1 MEQNFDIGLNAK
13 INEFAK
19 KFNIDREKIK
29 DDDIFEDFA
38 NYTIA
43 STLLEEEVENV
54 KSVSTNK
61 AQGIDGIAIIIN
73 DKLISEESDLAK
85 FGESEP
91 IKIRIGFIQSTIK
104 GSFDEQKLRAF
115 TDEVV
120 NFLVGK
126 SKIEPYYTIYSKLL
140 DVSGDYIS
148 RIVETPR
155 VSLFFL
161 SARTSHNIQDDK
173 INIEKAKITSRNEL
187 ENKCHLDNFCIYQ
200 KEEIKN
206 EYDKISKF
214 HTPEITFEKSVSL
227 SSVDKVE
234 LSLLTII
241 KFSELKK
248 LILTPDGNLKERLFV
263 ENVRS
268 YIGST
273 NVNLDIRN
281 TLNTDSQKQYFPFLN
296 NGLVIICDKIERHPV
311 IEKSFKLTFPRIING
326 CQTTNELFKKYKK
339 SNDIDSVEIVAK
351 VISTKDNEIKK
362 RIIYSAN
369 NQNSISKDLQS
380 LNEFH
385 EKIENYFLG
394 KDSSNYHLYFE
405 RLRGQHSNVIPPY
418 SKINI
423 ETLARVFISV
433 FLKKPHEMK
442 SSALAII
449 ENYQEK
455 KLVFDSANHN
465 PNQYYYCG
473 VLWYWFNYLLLNEKF
488 TLRSKTMDMHV
499 LMASDIFL
507 EKKQINS
514 IDNKISFLD
523 NENNATNLILDTVNI
538 LNNQE
543 YLFER
548 RGLYSNPKTQELITF
563 LTNANPTTNN

>member
-1 MEQNFDIGLNAK
+1 MEQKFDIGLNAK
-13 INEFAK
+13 INDFAA
-19 KFNIDREKIK
+19 KFNVSREQIC
-29 DDDIFEDFA
+29 DSDIFEEFA
-38 NYTIA
+38 NYVIT
-43 STLLEEEVENV
+43 SNLLEEEIENI

-61 AQGIDGIAIIIN
+61 AQGVDGIAIVVN

-85 FGESEP
+85 FGDSEP
-91 IKIRIGFIQSTIK
+91 IKIRVGFIQSTIEK
-104 GSFDEQKLRAF
+104 SFDEQKLGAF

-126 SKIEPYYTIYSKLL
+126 SKIEPYCTIYDKLL
-140 DVSGDYIS
+140 NESGDYIS
-148 RIVETPR
+148 RIAETPR

-161 SARTSHNIQDDK
+161 SARTSHSVQEDK
-173 INIEKAKITSRNEL
+173 INKEKAKITSRSEL

-200 KEEIKN
+200 KEEIKK

-214 HTPEITFEKSVSL
+214 HSPEIKFEKSISL
-227 SSVDKVE
+227 SSVDEVE

-248 LILTPDGNLKERLFV
+248 LILTPDGNLKEQLFV

-273 NVNLDIRN
+273 NVNLDIRS

-311 IEKSFKLTFPRIING
+311 VDKSFKLTFPRIING
-326 CQTTNELFKKYKK
+326 CQTTNELFKKYKR

-380 LNEFH
+380 LNEIH

-394 KDSSNYHLYFE
+394 KDSCNYHLYFE
-405 RLRGQHSNVIPPY
+405 RLRGQHSNVTPPY

-442 SSALAII
+442 SNALAII
-449 ENYQEK
+449 KYYQGEN
-455 KLVFDSANHN
+455 LIFNSTRDF
-465 PNQYYYCG
+465 NQYYYCAL
-473 VLWYWFNYLLLNEKF
+473 LWYWFNYLLVNEKF

-523 NENNATNLILDTVNI
+523 NENNATNLILETVNI

-563 LTNANPTTNN
+563 LTNANPTTNS

>member
-1 MEQNFDIGLNAK
+1 MEQKFDIGLNAK
-13 INEFAK
+13 INDFAA
-19 KFNIDREKIK
+19 KFNVSREQIS
-29 DDDIFEDFA
+29 DSDIFEDFA
-38 NYTIA
+38 NYIIT
-43 STLLEEEVENV
+43 SNLLEEEIENI

-61 AQGIDGIAIIIN
+61 AQGVDGIAIIVN
-73 DKLISEESDLAK
+73 DKLISEESDLGK
-85 FGESEP
+85 IGVSEP
-91 IKIRIGFIQSTIK
+91 IKIRIGFIQSTIEK
-104 GSFDEQKLRAF
+104 SFDEQKLRAF

-140 DVSGDYIS
+140 DESGDYIS
-148 RIVETPR
+148 RIAETPR

-161 SARTSHNIQDDK
+161 SARTSHNVQEDK
-173 INIEKAKITSRNEL
+173 INLERAKITSRSEIENRCYL
-187 ENKCHLDNFCIYQ
+187 EEFCIYQ

-206 EYDKISKF
+206 KYDKISKF
-214 HTPEITFEKSVSL
+214 HTPEITFEKSISL
-227 SSVDKVE
+227 SSVDEVE

-248 LILTPDGNLKERLFV
+248 LILTPEDNLKEKLFV

-273 NVNLDIRN
+273 NVNKDIRK
-281 TLNTDSQKQYFPFLN
+281 TLSTDSQRQYFPFLN
-296 NGLVIICDKIERHPV
+296 NGLVIICDRIERHPV
-311 IEKSFKLTFPRIING
+311 KEKSFTLTFPRIING
-326 CQTTNELFKKYKK
+326 CQTTNELFRRYKESK
-339 SNDIDSVEIVAK
+339 DIDSVEIVAK
-351 VISTKDNEIKK
+351 IISTKDDVLKK
-362 RIIYSAN
+362 NIIYSAN

-380 LNEFH
+380 LNKFH
-385 EKIENYFLG
+385 EKIEDYFLG

-405 RLRGQHSNVIPPY
+405 RLRGQHSNVTPPY

-449 ENYQEK
+449 EDYQDK
-455 KLVFDSANHN
+455 NLIFNSTRHK
-465 PNQYYYCG
+465 PNQYYYCA
-473 VLWYWFNYLLLNEKF
+473 VLWYWFNYLLVNEKF

-507 EKKQINS
+507 EQNQINF
-514 IDNKISFLD
+514 IDDKIRFLD
-523 NENNATNLILDTVNI
+523 NENNATELISYTVDI

-563 LTNANPTTNN
+563 LKNADPTTNN

>member
-1 MEQNFDIGLNAK
+1 MEQKFDIGLNAK
-13 INEFAK
+13 INDFAA
-19 KFNIDREKIK
+19 KFNVSREQIS
-29 DDDIFEDFA
+29 DSDIFEDFA
-38 NYTIA
+38 NYIIT
-43 STLLEEEVENV
+43 SNLLEEEIENI

-61 AQGIDGIAIIIN
+61 AQGVDGIAIIVN
-73 DKLISEESDLAK
+73 DKLISEESDLGK
-85 FGESEP
+85 IGVSEP
-91 IKIRIGFIQSTIK
+91 IKIRIGFIQSTIEK
-104 GSFDEQKLRAF
+104 SFDEQKLRAF

-140 DVSGDYIS
+140 DESGDYIS
-148 RIVETPR
+148 RIAETPR

-161 SARTSHNIQDDK
+161 SARTSHNVQEDK
-173 INIEKAKITSRNEL
+173 INLERAKITSRSEIENRCYL
-187 ENKCHLDNFCIYQ
+187 EEFCIYQ

-206 EYDKISKF
+206 KYDKISKF
-214 HTPEITFEKSVSL
+214 HTPEITFEKSISL
-227 SSVDKVE
+227 SSVDEVE

-248 LILTPDGNLKERLFV
+248 LILTPEDNLKEKLFV

-273 NVNLDIRN
+273 NVNKDIRK
-281 TLNTDSQKQYFPFLN
+281 TLSTDSQRQYFPFLN
-296 NGLVIICDKIERHPV
+296 NGLVIICDRIERHPV
-311 IEKSFKLTFPRIING
+311 KEKSFTLTFPRIING
-326 CQTTNELFKKYKK
+326 CQTTNELFRRYKESK
-339 SNDIDSVEIVAK
+339 DIDSVEIVAK
-351 VISTKDNEIKK
+351 IISTKDDVLKK
-362 RIIYSAN
+362 NIIYSAN

-380 LNEFH
+380 LNKFH
-385 EKIENYFLG
+385 EKIEDYFLG

-405 RLRGQHSNVIPPY
+405 RLRGQHSNVTPPY

-442 SSALAII
+442 SSALSII
-449 ENYQEK
+449 EDYQDK
-455 KLVFDSANHN
+455 NLIFNSTRHK
-465 PNQYYYCG
+465 PNQYYYCA
-473 VLWYWFNYLLLNEKF
+473 VLWYWFNYLLVNEKF

-507 EKKQINS
+507 EQNQINF
-514 IDNKISFLD
+514 IDDKIRFLD
-523 NENNATNLILDTVNI
+523 NENNATELISYTVDI

-548 RGLYSNPKTQELITF
+548 RGLYSNPKTQQLIRT

>member
-1 MEQNFDIGLNAK
+1 M
-13 INEFAK
+13 
-19 KFNIDREKIK
+19 
-29 DDDIFEDFA
+29 
-38 NYTIA
+38 
-43 STLLEEEVENV
+43 
-54 KSVSTNK
+54 
-61 AQGIDGIAIIIN
+61 
-73 DKLISEESDLAK
+73 
-85 FGESEP
+85 
-91 IKIRIGFIQSTIK
+91 
-104 GSFDEQKLRAF
+104 
-115 TDEVV
+115 
-120 NFLVGK
+120 
-126 SKIEPYYTIYSKLL
+126 
-140 DVSGDYIS
+140 
-148 RIVETPR
+148 
-155 VSLFFL
+155 
-161 SARTSHNIQDDK
+161 
-173 INIEKAKITSRNEL
+173 
-187 ENKCHLDNFCIYQ
+187 
-200 KEEIKN
+200 
-206 EYDKISKF
+206 
-214 HTPEITFEKSVSL
+214 
-227 SSVDKVE
+227 
-234 LSLLTII
+234 
-241 KFSELKK
+241 
-248 LILTPDGNLKERLFV
+248 KERLFV

-281 TLNTDSQKQYFPFLN
+281 TLNTDLQKQYFPFLN
-296 NGLVIICDKIERHPV
+296 NGLVIICDKIERHSV
-311 IEKSFKLTFPRIING
+311 IENSFKLTFPRIING

-380 LNEFH
+380 LNEIH

-394 KDSSNYHLYFE
+394 KDSCNYHLYFE
-405 RLRGQHSNVIPPY
+405 RLRGQHSNVTPPY

-442 SSALAII
+442 SNALAII
-449 ENYQEK
+449 KYYQGEN
-455 KLVFDSANHN
+455 LIFNSTRDF
-465 PNQYYYCG
+465 NQYYYCAL
-473 VLWYWFNYLLLNEKF
+473 LWYWFNYLLVNEKF

-523 NENNATNLILDTVNI
+523 NENNATNLILETVNI

-563 LTNANPTTNN
+563 LTNANPTTNS

>member
-1 MEQNFDIGLNAK
+1 MEQKFDIGLNAK
-13 INEFAK
+13 INDFTT
-19 KFNIDREKIK
+19 KFNISREKIS
-29 DDDIFEDFA
+29 DNDIFEDFA
-38 NYTIA
+38 NYVIT
-43 STLLEEEVENV
+43 SNLLEEEIEDI

-61 AQGIDGIAIIIN
+61 AQGIDGIAIIVN
-73 DKLISEESDLAK
+73 DKLISEESDLGK
-85 FGESEP
+85 IGVSGP
-91 IKIRIGFIQSTIK
+91 IKIRIGFIQSTIEK
-104 GSFDEQKLRAF
+104 SFDEQKLRAF

-161 SARTSHNIQDDK
+161 SARTSHNIQEDK

>member
-85 FGESEP
+85 FGESEKL
-91 IKIRIGFIQSTIK
+91 KIRIGFIQSTIK
-104 GSFDEQKLRAF
+104 GSFDEQKLRSF

-140 DVSGDYIS
+140 DESGDYIS

-161 SARTSHNIQDDK
+161 SARTSHNIQEDK

-263 ENVRS
+263 ENVR
-268 YIGST
+268 
-273 NVNLDIRN
+273 V
-281 TLNTDSQKQYFPFLN
+281 TLVQQ
-296 NGLVIICDKIERHPV
+296 
-311 IEKSFKLTFPRIING
+311 
-326 CQTTNELFKKYKK
+326 
-339 SNDIDSVEIVAK
+339 
-351 VISTKDNEIKK
+351 
-362 RIIYSAN
+362 
-369 NQNSISKDLQS
+369 
-380 LNEFH
+380 
-385 EKIENYFLG
+385 
-394 KDSSNYHLYFE
+394 
-405 RLRGQHSNVIPPY
+405 
-418 SKINI
+418 
-423 ETLARVFISV
+423 
-433 FLKKPHEMK
+433 M
-442 SSALAII
+442 
-449 ENYQEK
+449 
-455 KLVFDSANHN
+455 
-465 PNQYYYCG
+465 
-473 VLWYWFNYLLLNEKF
+473 
-488 TLRSKTMDMHV
+488 
-499 LMASDIFL
+499 
-507 EKKQINS
+507 
-514 IDNKISFLD
+514 
-523 NENNATNLILDTVNI
+523 
-538 LNNQE
+538 
-543 YLFER
+543 
-548 RGLYSNPKTQELITF
+548 
-563 LTNANPTTNN
+563 